1 MPPHDFDN
9 NMDRN
14 WSPIILTKKEEGNDQ
29 EEFVVVETEVIEDN
43 VEVESDMRG
52 EERKW

>member
-14 WSPIILTKKEEGNDQ
+14 WSPIILARKEEDNAQ
-29 EEFVVVETEVIEDN
+29 EEIVVVETEIIEDN

-52 EERKW
+52 KERE